1 MVGIQIGEHHDR
13 KTVVRIAG
21 NSTGKALPG
30 SAVLNALVVVLLA
43 DRPAKSITSGIW
55 LTVIEWIHG
64 PNAVQAGLLEQLR
77 AIQRG
82 VPFGQIE
89 HVGIQRAVGGRVERG
104 RDPLWIFELAVV
116 LFVAGG
122 AIGNDVALVDEPRG
136 SHA

>member
-21 NSTGKALPG
+21 NSAGKALPG
-30 SAVLNALVVVLLA
+30 SAVLDALVVVLLA
-43 DRPAKSITSGIW
+43 DHPAKSITSGIW

-82 VPFGQIE
+82 V
-89 HVGIQRAVGGRVERG
+89 GGRVERG

-116 LFVAGG
+116 QFVAGG